1 MATSRGAGKSLVRAS
16 LAIHEPPVGGS
27 TTPGGSHQDVRL
39 RLQPGATDADPPRP
53 VEDDPRTD
61 RTGRFP
67 PGVHGFGAAGDDG
80 GDLPRLLRRADQQL
94 GAEEGRVPAR
104 LLRVT
109 TKSIAAKQPSPPW
122 VVFQWGSFSTARF
135 TAYVSP
141 PSRPP
146 TRSSGRPVCP
156 SGPPAGSTLH
166 EIPSNTKGQ
175 NPTSGALTA
184 QRVHRVVA
192 GDSLQSLAW
201 REYGDSAAWRAIAEA
216 NGIDDP
222 TGSRTVSNSCC
233 PPPRRCV
240 PDGEVRVLQ
249 RRRGED
255 RRPNRSLPSTP
266 VTSSTATS
274 TRASACPP
282 RSGSPSGTRTG

>member
-1 MATSRGAGKSLVRAS
+1 MATTSRGAGKSLVRAS

-27 TTPGGSHQDVRL
+27 TTPGGLIKTFAFDFNPAQLSL
-39 RLQPGATDADPPRP
+39 T
-53 VEDDPRTD
+53 
-61 RTGRFP
+61 
-67 PGVHGFGAAGDDG
+67 
-80 GDLPRLLRRADQQL
+80 RRAQWKTT
-94 GAEEGRVPAR
+94 PAQIER
-104 LLRVT
+104 DGSLPEFMGSQPREMGVEIFLDSSDEPTSNSVLKKVESLLACCDVT

-135 TAYVSP
+135 TSYVSSVEAAYSLFGTTGVP
-141 PSRPP
+141 IRA
-146 TRSSGRPVCP
+146 TCRLQ
-156 SGPPAGSTLH
+156 LH

-222 TGSRTVSNSCC
+222 TRLTNGVELVL
-233 PPPRRCV
+233 PAAE
-240 PDGEVRVLQ
+240 EVR
-249 RRRGED
+249 
-255 RRPNRSLPSTP
+255 S
-266 VTSSTATS
+266 
-274 TRASACPP
+274 
-282 RSGSPSGTRTG
+282 

>member
-27 TTPGGSHQDVRL
+27 TTPGGLIKTFAFDFNPAQLSL
-39 RLQPGATDADPPRP
+39 T
-53 VEDDPRTD
+53 
-61 RTGRFP
+61 
-67 PGVHGFGAAGDDG
+67 
-80 GDLPRLLRRADQQL
+80 RRAQWKTT
-94 GAEEGRVPAR
+94 PAQIER
-104 LLRVT
+104 DGSLPEFMGSQPREMGVEIFLDSSDEPTSNSVLKKVESLLACCDVT

-135 TAYVSP
+135 TSYVSSVEAAYSLFGTTGVP
-141 PSRPP
+141 IRA
-146 TRSSGRPVCP
+146 TCRLQ
-156 SGPPAGSTLH
+156 LH

-222 TGSRTVSNSCC
+222 TRLANGVELVL
-233 PPPRRCV
+233 PAAE
-240 PDGEVRVLQ
+240 EVR
-249 RRRGED
+249 
-255 RRPNRSLPSTP
+255 T
-266 VTSSTATS
+266 
-274 TRASACPP
+274 
-282 RSGSPSGTRTG
+282 